1 MGCRDSKRGYV
12 KKAASSCAFSLKM
25 TNAFYDSPERK
36 IQQTDHLYGCFIDEE
51 LNKYSNL
58 TTSKVYSN
66 VLSGESVRPDNLNIR
81 VKTSFLVGRDT
92 FSVPCVPVVCYTQAR
107 GVSSLFLDDLSGI
120 IYYGEAPMGVEIIR
134 RYTV

>member
-1 MGCRDSKRGYV
+1 
-12 KKAASSCAFSLKM
+12 M

-36 IQQTDHLYGCFIDEE
+36 IQQTDHLYGRIIDEE

-120 IYYGEAPMGVEIIR
+120 IYYGEAPMGVEIIS